1 MTMPRFTAEAAL
13 YKTTGHYQTNRNT
26 INLPY
31 QMGGTIG
38 PALGIS
44 DEGPIEVHA
53 CRAGF
58 IQIGEG
64 ANMVCVDPADPFG
77 TRGHDGGGS
86 GSGGPGGGDED
97 GGESIPSDADLDKPI
112 LFGCSSRQLLSKEAK
127 PCLRKQEDD
136 IAQGVNE
143 EKQHYVQCTGKKK
156 GRVVH
161 PKMQC
166 CQGDKEVKICDDL
179 N

>member
-1 MTMPRFTAEAAL
+1 MTIPRFTAEAAL
-13 YKTTGHYQTNRNT
+13 YNTSGHYHTHRNM
-26 INLPY
+26 IDLSP
-31 QMGGTIG
+31 QMAAMIG

-53 CRAGF
+53 CRPGF
-58 IQIGEG
+58 VPIGEG
-64 ANMVCVDPADPFG
+64 ANMVCVDPSDPFG

-86 GSGGPGGGDED
+86 GSGGPGGGGED
-97 GGESIPSDADLDKPI
+97 GGESIPSDVSIDTPV
-112 LFGCSSRQLLSKEAK
+112 LFGCSSRQLQSKEAK
-127 PCLRKQEDD
+127 PCLRQMEYDQTHD
-136 IAQGVNE
+136 VHE
-143 EKQHYVQCTGKKK
+143 PHHVECTGSKK

-166 CQGDKEVKICDDL
+166 CQGDEEVKVCEDL